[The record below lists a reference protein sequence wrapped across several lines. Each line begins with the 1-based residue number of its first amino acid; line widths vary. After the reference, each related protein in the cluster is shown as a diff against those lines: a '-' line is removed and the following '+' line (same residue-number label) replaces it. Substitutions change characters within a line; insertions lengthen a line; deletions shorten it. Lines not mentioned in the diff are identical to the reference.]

1 MPGFIK
7 PVYILVIALLVTAI
21 VPLTG
26 CVATKY
32 VNDKYEKA
40 IVTTRSEIWQ
50 DINSGKACSA
60 TIAIMDNGKVVYAEG
75 FGMADREQ
83 SIPVNTDTIFNIGS
97 ISKIYCSTAIMLL
110 VDDGKVDLDEYV
122 INYLPE
128 FEMADPRYKD
138 ITVRMLLNHTSGLP
152 GTTSANNFG
161 FELNPEVYSDTLE
174 NLSHSH
180 LKYQPGEMAIYCND
194 GFTLAEMIVN
204 RISGQKYIDFLKKR
218 VFRLLSLN
226 NTGVSVGMVQ
236 GKPVAAYYQPGTGK
250 KEPLQAVSILAAGGL
265 SSTAEDLC
273 RFVDSFSGKGEQI
286 LSTAAL
292 KEMKKAQPSLFDDK
306 LINSAV
312 SFGLGWDVTDL
323 PKYQAQGIKIIGKS
337 GGTPNYTSM
346 VFSAPDHSVTVAV
359 IESGVHSSAARI
371 ALNMLN
377 NVLAQKRLVQDS
389 ENNITLP
396 IKPQN
401 IPAEYAD
408 YYGYYIGN
416 GGDLFRLDFNSQN
429 NTIDLLAVH
438 GNTEQHVL
446 SFIYNNSYLYTAS
459 GQRYYLTDV
468 DGMKFLISPL
478 LGMDNIGY
486 QKLDMVPEQKYLDL
500 DIHGR
505 KWLRRNSKSYEGILL
520 STTHLLT
527 SNNVEALPGY
537 IDLLGVKRIESYD
550 FAGMPGVVRDQSELT
565 LIEKYHGQTWA
576 MVSDMLYSPDV
587 TAIPLRKGEN
597 KVVIAENG
605 YSEWLTV
612 DENLIVT
619 FQKPE
624 TGRMIVFAGNGVP
637 IYDTA
642 VDTGGVY
649 IEKGSFIELMGQPED
664 VFKINAVIP
673 D

>member
-1 MPGFIK
+1 MSGFIK
-7 PVYILVIALLVTAI
+7 SIYALVIALLVITI

-26 CVATKY
+26 CDTTKK
-32 VNDKYEKA
+32 VNAKYEKA
-40 IVTTRSEIWQ
+40 IVTARSEVWQ

-75 FGMADREQ
+75 FGMADREH
-83 SIPVNTDTIFNIGS
+83 SIPVDTDTIFNIGS

-110 VDDGKVDLDEYV
+110 VDDGKVNLDDYV
-122 INYLPE
+122 TDYLPE
-128 FEMADPRYKD
+128 FEMADPRYRD

-161 FELNPEVYSDTLE
+161 FEFNPDVYSDTLE

-194 GFTLAEMIVN
+194 GFTLAEIIVN
-204 RISGQKYIDFLKKR
+204 RISGKKYIDFLAER
-218 VFRLLSLN
+218 IFQPLLLK
-226 NTGVSVGMVQ
+226 NTGVSVGMVK

-265 SSTAEDLC
+265 GSTAEDLC
-273 RFVDSFSGKGEQI
+273 RFVDSFSGSGEQI
-286 LSTAAL
+286 LSAKL
-292 KEMKKAQPSLFDDK
+292 LEEMKKAQPSPFDNK
-306 LINSAV
+306 LRNSAV

-323 PKYQAQGIKIIGKS
+323 PEYQAQGIKIIGKS

-359 IESGVHSSAARI
+359 IEAGVHSSAAKI
-371 ALNMLN
+371 ALNMLH
-377 NVLAQKRLVQDS
+377 NVLLQKGLIQDS
-389 ENNITLP
+389 ENNIP
-396 IKPQN
+396 IPLKSQN

-416 GGDLFRLDFNSQN
+416 GGDLFKLDFNSQN

-438 GNTEQHVL
+438 ENTEQHVS
-446 SFIYNNSYLYTAS
+446 SFFYNNSYLYTAS

-486 QKLDMVPEQKYLDL
+486 QKLEMVSEQKYLDI
-500 DIHGR
+500 DIDGR
-505 KWLRRNSKSYEGILL
+505 KWLRRNSKPYECILL

-527 SNNVEALPGY
+527 SNNVETLPGY
-537 IDLLGVKRIESYD
+537 VDLLGVKQVKSYD

-565 LIEKYHGQTWA
+565 LIEKYRGQTWA
-576 MVSDMLYSPDV
+576 MVSDMLYSPDI

-597 KVVIAENG
+597 KVVITENS
-605 YSEWLTV
+605 YSEWLNV
-612 DENLIVT
+612 DDNLVVT

-624 TGRMIVFAGNGVP
+624 TGRIIIFTGNGES

-642 VDTGGVY
+642 VDTGGIY
-649 IEKGSFIELMGQPED
+649 IERGSFIELMGQPED
-664 VFKINAVIP
+664 VFKINTSMP